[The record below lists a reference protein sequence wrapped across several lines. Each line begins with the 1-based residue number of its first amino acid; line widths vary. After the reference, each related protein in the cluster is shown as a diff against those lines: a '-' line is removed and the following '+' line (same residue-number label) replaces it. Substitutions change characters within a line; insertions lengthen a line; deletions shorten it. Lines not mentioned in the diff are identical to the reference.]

1 VGNPAGRR
9 VSRDTARDGR
19 LRRAHGAG
27 PVARACRATARHR
40 GVGAKAF
47 GHFALFKVARRK
59 GVTSFTGFALT
70 ARHFC
75 QTATKVP
82 KKASPTRTAF
92 AALRFPHSGPAPW
105 ARRHGPSMAHR
116 GSPGIHAGTPTAQN
130 LHSASRRGGQIKNQS
145 NSNSN
150 DQIKRSQP
158 AQQALWLLIWLVI
171 LMLKAPLNPAGR
183 AQVLRSG

>member
-1 VGNPAGRR
+1 MDMYPIIQSLSRCTYPFDAQRR
-9 VSRDTARDGR
+9 S
-19 LRRAHGAG
+19 
-27 PVARACRATARHR
+27 
-40 GVGAKAF
+40 
-47 GHFALFKVARRK
+47 
-59 GVTSFTGFALT
+59 TGFALT

-92 AALRFPHSGPAPW
+92 AALRFPRSGPAPW

-145 NSNSN
+145 NSNN
-150 DQIKRSQP
+150 RSKDRRLRQLHKQSARQLIWLLP
-158 AQQALWLLIWLVI
+158 LLLLLIWHVI